1 MTKKSGELKES
12 KELEKLA
19 ERYNKKIGNVDA
31 INEFP
36 EEYNPWKGKN
46 FDDLLDDFF
55 EALKNDDKEFSWLKI
70 DEDLYNELKDKN
82 GRSASIDYG
91 IPSHVRGDIENG
103 TLFLCLVNPNID
115 VKVAMCEA
123 CQMKNKENIEKYIF
137 DPSSE
142 GGILYKEILELK
154 GMKKLIGLK
163 ESDEDKNHE
172 KNEIG
177 YYTDNYLN
185 VILLAIN
192 DYKNKNEKEYE
203 DLKKA
208 VKAFKRF
215 TRTLKNDDENKPK
228 NDKNIK
234 KEDLKNFVEMSKKIV
249 NLEAFPFRSSTPN
262 FAIDEDNAKDRFAN
276 CLVNSNSNVS
286 MLSARIVIWK
296 ILEYIINP
304 KDNVKPVFIFR
315 RFNRAWRPSIEN
327 VLRKDFFEKDKDD
340 SIKEDKDD
348 SVKEDKDINIAID
361 NIIKKLHE
369 EFFYTIGPKDHD
381 NMLKMGKNIYKN
393 DVNMYK
399 EYKEEEYKEEEYK
412 EKENDRKNKKEVFSK
427 LITDA
432 LISQKKTIRKIKD
445 MNSDL
450 IF

>member
-1 MTKKSGELKES
+1 MGEKLKES
-12 KELEKLA
+12 KKSNGLKDLA
-19 ERYNKKIGNVDA
+19 NKYKKIR
-31 INEFP
+31 
-36 EEYNPWKGKN
+36 EEYDSLNALIEANNPWTDEKIGK
-46 FDDLLDDFF
+46 LSKDFF
-55 EALKNDDKEFSWLKI
+55 EALKNDDKEFSWLNV
-70 DEDLYNELKDKN
+70 DDKLL
-82 GRSASIDYG
+82 SLPSHDISIDYG
-91 IPSHVRGDIENG
+91 IPSHVRGDVENG
-103 TLFLCLVNPNID
+103 TVFLCLVNPNID
-115 VKVAMCEA
+115 AKVAMCEA

-399 EYKEEEYKEEEYK
+399 EYKEEEYKE
-412 EKENDRKNKKEVFSK
+412 KENDRKNKKEVFSK

>member
-1 MTKKSGELKES
+1 MTKKSAELEKS
-12 KELEKLA
+12 KELKKLVD
-19 ERYNKKIGNVDA
+19 EYKEKIGNVDE

-36 EEYNPWKGKN
+36 GEYNPWKGKN
-46 FDDLLDDFF
+46 FDSLLDDFL
-55 EALKNDDKEFSWLKI
+55 EALKKDDKEFSWLKI
-70 DEDLYNELKDKN
+70 DNGLYNELKDKN
-82 GRSASIDYG
+82 GRAASIDYG

-103 TLFLCLVNPNID
+103 TVFLCLVNPNID

-123 CQMKNKENIEKYIF
+123 CQMKNEEDIKKYIF
-137 DPSSE
+137 NPGSE

-177 YYTDNYLN
+177 YYTANYFN

-192 DYKNKNEKEYE
+192 DYKNKDEKEYE

-228 NDKNIK
+228 NDKNINI
-234 KEDLKNFVEMSKKIV
+234 EDLNNFVKISKKVV

-262 FAIDEDNAKDRFAN
+262 FAINDEDVDACEKRFAN
-276 CLVNSNSNVS
+276 CLVKSNSNVS
-286 MLSARIVIWK
+286 KLSARIIIWK
-296 ILEYIINP
+296 ILEYLNSDGN
-304 KDNVKPVFIFR
+304 KAKPVFIFR

-327 VLRKDFFEKDKDD
+327 VLKNDFIKKDKDID
-340 SIKEDKDD
+340 IDKI
-348 SVKEDKDINIAID
+348 INE
-361 NIIKKLHE
+361 LHE

-381 NMLKMGKNIYKN
+381 NMLKMSKNIYKD

-399 EYKEEEYKEEEYK
+399 EYKEEEYK
-412 EKENDRKNKKEVFSK
+412 EKENDRKNKKEVFNK
-427 LITDA
+427 LIIDA
-432 LISQKKTIRKIKD
+432 LSLPK
-445 MNSDL
+445 NN
-450 IF
+450 

>member
-1 MTKKSGELKES
+1 MTKKSEELKES
-12 KELEKLA
+12 KELEETRALEKLV
-19 ERYNKKIGNVDA
+19 ESYKEKKDKVETID
-31 INEFP
+31 EFP
-36 EEYNPWKGKN
+36 GEYNPWKGKD

-55 EALKNDDKEFSWLKI
+55 ETLKNDDKEFSWLKI
-70 DEDLYNELKDKN
+70 DDKLYNELKDKK
-82 GRSASIDYG
+82 GKAVSIDYG

-123 CQMKNKENIEKYIF
+123 CQMKNKENIKKYIF

-177 YYTDNYLN
+177 YYTANYFN

-192 DYKNKNEKEYE
+192 DYKNKDEKEYE

-208 VKAFKRF
+208 VQSFERF

-262 FAIDEDNAKDRFAN
+262 FAINDEDVDACEKRFAN
-276 CLVNSNSNVS
+276 CLVKSNSNVS
-286 MLSARIVIWK
+286 KLSARIIIWR
-296 ILEYIINP
+296 ILEYLNSDE
-304 KDNVKPVFIFR
+304 KDKVKPVFIFR

-327 VLRKDFFEKDKDD
+327 VLIKDFVEKYKDVFIEKNKDD
-340 SIKEDKDD
+340 LDEEKKA
-348 SVKEDKDINIAID
+348 INIAID
-361 NIIKKLHE
+361 NIIEELHE
-369 EFFYTIGPKDHD
+369 EFFYTIGPKDQD

-393 DVNMYK
+393 DDNIYEEDQDK
-399 EYKEEEYKEEEYK
+399 EAVFNEIIIEALTSKKDK
-412 EKENDRKNKKEVFSK
+412 KENKGYE
-427 LITDA
+427 
-432 LISQKKTIRKIKD
+432 
-445 MNSDL
+445 
-450 IF
+450 